1 MAGWLNSLLF
11 NDNQYFMKISGILE
25 TCLCATDLDAA
36 EAFYTQVLGL
46 EMFAGEPGRH
56 AFFRCGNAVFLLF
69 NPDVTANETSFVNGS
84 PIPPHGTTGA
94 GHVCF
99 RVGENEIP
107 AWRERLQRAGV
118 EIESE
123 VEWPAGGTSLYF
135 RDPHGNCL
143 EIAPAKIW
151 GLT

>member
-1 MAGWLNSLLF
+1 
-11 NDNQYFMKISGILE
+11 MKITGILE
-25 TCLCATDLDAA
+25 TCLCATDLEAA

-46 EMFAGEPGRH
+46 EMFAKVPGRH
-56 AFFRCGNAVFLLF
+56 VFFHCGPGVFLLF
-69 NPDVTANETSFVNGS
+69 DPAVTAHEASWVNGS

-99 RVGENEIP
+99 RVAEREIP
-107 AWRERLQRAGV
+107 AWRERLQQAGV

-135 RDPHGNCL
+135 RDPAGNCL
-143 EIAPAKIW
+143 EVAPARIW
-151 GLT
+151 GLTDA